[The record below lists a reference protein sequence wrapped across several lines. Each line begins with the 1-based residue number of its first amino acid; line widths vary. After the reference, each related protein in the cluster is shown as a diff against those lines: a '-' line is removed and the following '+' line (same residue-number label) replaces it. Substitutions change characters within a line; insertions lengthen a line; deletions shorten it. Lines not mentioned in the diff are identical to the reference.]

1 MGVNRAGHHAT
12 WIAGTEGRV
21 GISWTTR
28 ALALGAG
35 VLVAA
40 CASDAGRENE
50 GSASD
55 PSIGS
60 ITVSTGE
67 GTSDATAS
75 DDPTDASDSLDTGEP
90 SCASDEDCPPGQH
103 CGEGSKVCVD
113 PTGCVLSDDCDDG
126 FDCVDGMCTIGGG
139 CGGFAFEIT
148 AVPPNMLILLDRSGS
163 MEGEVSGT
171 GMNRWEVARE
181 AVRSVTTGFEEKIRF
196 GLGTYSSCT
205 GGGCSGGSIVTPIAD
220 MNSAPIM
227 MFLDS
232 TVGAGSGN
240 GMGVDPNGKTEY
252 LCDSGDPE
260 TSTGKSLH
268 GFVGEPS
275 LADPERTNAIL
286 LITDGAESGD
296 CIEGGIDGPAGAA
309 ALFGQDPSVST
320 YAVGFGDGNPAELD
334 MIAAA
339 GGTVMGYFAEDPMQL
354 ETALDTIAA
363 AVASCTFTLDQVP
376 PDASMIFVFFDL
388 DPQGV
393 PNDPVNGWT
402 YDEATNSITFHG
414 TACES
419 IKSGAIVNIDIVYGC
434 NMPPVG

>member
-1 MGVNRAGHHAT
+1 V
-12 WIAGTEGRV
+12 GTT
-21 GISWTTR
+21 WTTR

-35 VLVAA
+35 VLTAA
-40 CASDAGRENE
+40 CASEGGREND

-60 ITVSTGE
+60 ITITAGTGE
-67 GTSDATAS
+67 GTTADTEDPSDGSA
-75 DDPTDASDSLDTGEP
+75 DGFDTGAP
-90 SCASDEDCPPGQH
+90 MCAGDEDCPPDQH
-103 CGEGSKVCVD
+103 CGEGSKVCVG
-113 PTGCVLSDDCDDG
+113 PTGCVLDEDCDDG
-126 FDCVDGMCTIGGG
+126 FDCKDGMCTIGGD

-163 MEGEVSGT
+163 MDADVSGT

-181 AVRSVTTGFEEKIRF
+181 AVRSVTMGFEDKIRF
-196 GLGTYSSCT
+196 GLATYSSCT
-205 GGGCSGGSIVTPIAD
+205 GGGCSGGSIVTPLAD

-232 TVGAGSGN
+232 TVGVGSGN
-240 GMGVDPNGKTEY
+240 GMGVDQNGKVEY

-260 TSTGKSLH
+260 TSTGKSLN

-286 LITDGAESGD
+286 LITDGAESGE
-296 CIEGGIDGPAGAA
+296 CIDNGIDGPAGAS
-309 ALFGQDPSVST
+309 ALFLQDPSVAT
-320 YAVGFGDGNPAELD
+320 YAVGFGDGNPGELD
-334 MIAAA
+334 QIAIA
-339 GGTVMGYFAEDPMQL
+339 GGTNMGYFAEDPMQL
-354 ETALDTIAA
+354 DMALDAIAS

-376 PDASMIFVFFDL
+376 PDPSMIFVFFDL
-388 DPQGV
+388 DPLGV

-434 NMPPVG
+434 NMPPIG

>member
-1 MGVNRAGHHAT
+1 VDKT
-12 WIAGTEGRV
+12 
-21 GISWTTR
+21 WTTR

-35 VLVAA
+35 LLAAA
-40 CASDAGRENE
+40 CAGEAGRET
-50 GSASD
+50 GTSVTD

-60 ITVSTGE
+60 ITIGTDGGTTEATG
-67 GTSDATAS
+67 SATE
-75 DDPTDASDSLDTGEP
+75 DPTDASADSTGAP
-90 SCASDEDCPPGQH
+90 MCAGDEDCPPGQH
-103 CGEGSKVCVD
+103 CAEVSKVCVD
-113 PTGCVLSDDCDDG
+113 PTGCVVDEDCDDG
-126 FDCVDGMCTIGGG
+126 FACAEGTCTIGGD

-163 MEGEVSGT
+163 MDGEVAGT

-181 AVRSVTTGFEEKIRF
+181 AVRTVTMGFEAEIRF
-196 GLGTYSSCT
+196 GLATYSSCL
-205 GGGCSGGSIVTPIAD
+205 GGGCSAGAIVTPIAD

-232 TVGAGSGN
+232 TVGVGSGN
-240 GMGVDPNGKTEY
+240 GMGVDQNGKVEY

-260 TSTGKSLH
+260 TSTGKSLN

-275 LADPERTNAIL
+275 LADSERTNAIL
-286 LITDGAESGD
+286 LITDGGESGE
-296 CIEGGIDGPAGAA
+296 CIDGGIDGPAGAS
-309 ALFGQDPSVST
+309 ALFAQDPSVAT

-354 ETALDTIAA
+354 EMALDTIAA

-376 PDASMIFVFFDL
+376 PDPGMIYVFFDL

-393 PNDPVNGWT
+393 PNDAMNGWT
-402 YDEATNSITFHG
+402 YDAATNSITFHG
-414 TACES
+414 AACDA